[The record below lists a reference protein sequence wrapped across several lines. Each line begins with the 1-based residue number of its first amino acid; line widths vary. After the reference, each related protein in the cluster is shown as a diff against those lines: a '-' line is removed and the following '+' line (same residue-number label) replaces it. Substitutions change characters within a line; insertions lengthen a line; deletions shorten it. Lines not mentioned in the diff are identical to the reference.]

1 MNELEVSVKAQNR
14 NFSPS
19 LSFVEQL
26 RDEIRVF
33 NVDLFHA
40 AAAEI
45 NPQIVRKEVLQHLG
59 ILPAY
64 LRYLSPPPPRLVPSC

>member
-33 NVDLFHA
+33 NADLFQ

-45 NPQIVRKEVLQHLG
+45 NPQIVRKEVQQHLG

-64 LRYLSPPPPRLVPSC
+64 LRYLSPPTPRLVPSC